1 MMSRERTQSPESLDD
16 PVRARIVAEA
26 RRHFLQHGFRG
37 VTMSDLATELGM
49 SKKTLYAH
57 FLTKIELVE
66 AVLRNKFDTIES
78 DLASIN
84 TVGSTDF
91 LAALQQML
99 ACVQKHT
106 DEVNPSFIRDVQ
118 RASPELFQVVE
129 GRRRELIQRYFGAL
143 FIEGRKRGMVRK
155 DVPID
160 VIVAVLL
167 ASTQAIVNPRA
178 LTELKLTPTTGFAS
192 ILAIVLDGAL
202 TPKGRSA
209 S

>member
-1 MMSRERTQSPESLDD
+1 MMSRDRTQSPESLDD

-57 FLTKIELVE
+57 FFTKIELVE

-84 TVGSTDF
+84 TVDSTDF

-99 ACVQKHT
+99 ACVQKHA

>member
-1 MMSRERTQSPESLDD
+1 MPRDCTQSPESLDD

-37 VTMSDLATELGM
+37 VTMSDLASELGM

-84 TVGSTDF
+84 TASSTDF

-106 DEVNPSFIRDVQ
+106 DEVKPSFIRDVQ
-118 RASPELFQVVE
+118 RASPELFQFVE
-129 GRRRELIQRYFGAL
+129 GRRRDLIQRYFGAL

-155 DVPID
+155 DVPIE

-167 ASTQAIVNPRA
+167 AATQAIVNPRA